1 MGRNLFIMLAL
12 TDLTATGLR
21 AEGAGGVARNADWKS
36 TNHRRRWISPQEP
49 LSSCKPACYG
59 HSPTDR
65 EDGRA
70 RPSEVGSW
78 PGSAGAAIAG
88 LLAVPSQLL
97 AVLSP
102 RARNP
107 VALLSY
113 FYHLF
118 LVVSSTGVRSIV
130 AFPACLTLEDRVDC
144 GRISQSHMFHVLHD
158 FVQLSSVRHRP
169 MLMSSNVGRST
180 LAENRHGQST
190 I

>member
-36 TNHRRRWISPQEP
+36 TNHRRRWLSAQEP
-49 LSSCKPACYG
+49 LSPCKPACYG
-59 HSPTDR
+59 YSSADR
-65 EDGRA
+65 EDGRSRA
-70 RPSEVGSW
+70 SELGSG
-78 PGSAGAAIAG
+78 PGSPGAAIAG
-88 LLAVPSQLL
+88 LLVVPSQLL

-102 RARNP
+102 RARNL

-130 AFPACLTLEDRVDC
+130 AFPACLTLANRVDC

-158 FVQLSSVRHRP
+158 LVQLSSVRHRP
-169 MLMSSNVGRST
+169 MLMSNVERST